1 MAGTTKSQS
10 SKAFRRDLKIGQ
22 ELEQKVLKNIQE
34 KYPSAVLIPGKFKP
48 FDIYVPETGHKIEVK
63 ADYKSQETGNIIIEV
78 LMYDKP
84 SALLSTEA
92 DYWIICTGKE
102 YLWTTPQKIIQ
113 CIILNNIRCQ
123 DILGDGDS
131 QVKKA
136 CLIPKELFKDYVCH
150 IT

>member
-1 MAGTTKSQS
+1 MARSSESQS
-10 SKAFRRDLKIGQ
+10 TKAFQKDLKIGQ
-22 ELEQKVLKNIQE
+22 ELELKVLNKINQ

-48 FDIYVPETGHKIEVK
+48 YDIYIPESNLKVEVK

-92 DYWIICTGKE
+92 DYWIIYTGKE
-102 YLWTTPQKIIQ
+102 YLWTTPKKIIQ
-113 CIILNNIRCQ
+113 CIIINNIRCQ
-123 DILGDGDS
+123 EILGDGDT
-131 QVKKA
+131 QVKLA
-136 CLIPKELFKDYVCH
+136 CLIPIELFKDCVCH

>member
-63 ADYKSQETGNIIIEV
+63 ADYKS
-78 LMYDKP
+78 
-84 SALLSTEA
+84 
-92 DYWIICTGKE
+92 
-102 YLWTTPQKIIQ
+102 
-113 CIILNNIRCQ
+113 
-123 DILGDGDS
+123 
-131 QVKKA
+131 
-136 CLIPKELFKDYVCH
+136 
-150 IT
+150 

>member
-1 MAGTTKSQS
+1 MARTTESQS
-10 SKAFRRDLKIGQ
+10 SEAFKRDLKVGQ
-22 ELEQKVLKNIQE
+22 ELEQKVLKNIHK

-92 DYWIICTGKE
+92 DYWIICTGEE
-102 YLWTTPQKIIQ
+102 YLWTTPQKIVQ
-113 CIILNNIRCQ
+113 CIILHNIRCQ

-131 QVKKA
+131 QVKLA
-136 CLIPKELFKDYVCH
+136 CLIPIELFKDYVCH